1 MREAI
6 AKNEWDLLSVG
17 SLLLSVLHKLQAC
30 SSNKKQKDS
39 RRQTDGVQL

>member
-6 AKNEWDLLSVG
+6 AKNEWDLLVG

-30 SSNKKQKDS
+30 SSNKKQ